1 MAGQAAWTLDELVGR
16 VSAALAAAA
25 YPGSPN
31 GRVRDLPDRRAV
43 RWYATKGLI
52 DRPVMQGRTAIYST
66 RHLRQIVAVKKL
78 QAQGLSLADIQ
89 AELAGATDDIL
100 WRIADVPDEFTA
112 GTVSPTAPPAPST
125 ARRSRFWAEPP
136 AQPSTNGGPGDSV
149 TALAAVNL
157 PGGALL
163 LLPARPD
170 DDDINAIRAAA
181 APLLEL
187 LADRGLL
194 PLDERS
200 RP

>member
-52 DRPVMQGRTAIYST
+52 DRPAMAGRTAIYST

-100 WRIADVPDEFTA
+100 RRIADVPDECTTA
-112 GTVSPTAPPAPST
+112 TVAPPDPPAPST

-136 AQPSTNGGPGDSV
+136 VEAATNGDPGDTV

-170 DDDINAIRAAA
+170 DDDITAIRAAA

-200 RP
+200 RQ